1 MTVAKTID
9 GRILSQKIR
18 KGITDEISV
27 FKARTGIVPKLAVV
41 LVGNNPASLSYV
53 AGKNKACKEVGIE
66 SREIKLDASTTEKEL
81 IDVVVMLNAD
91 PTVNGILVQLPLPKH
106 INEKAIIDAIAPS
119 KDVDGFTPINVGRMS
134 IGEKCFIPC
143 TPHGILKLIEMEVGE
158 DLTGK
163 HVVVI
168 GRSNIVGKPIA
179 ALLSQK
185 KPNATVTICH
195 TGTSDLSHF
204 TKDADILVVASGHP
218 NTITK
223 DMVKPGAIIIDVGVN
238 RIADNSNP
246 KGYRLVGDVDFDGCK
261 TVASAITPVPGGV
274 GPMTITMLL
283 WNTFEAAKAILSK

>member
-143 TPHGILKLIEMEVGE
+143 TPHGILKLIKNHPM
-158 DLTGK
+158 
-163 HVVVI
+163 
-168 GRSNIVGKPIA
+168 NI
-179 ALLSQK
+179 
-185 KPNATVTICH
+185 
-195 TGTSDLSHF
+195 
-204 TKDADILVVASGHP
+204 
-218 NTITK
+218 
-223 DMVKPGAIIIDVGVN
+223 
-238 RIADNSNP
+238 
-246 KGYRLVGDVDFDGCK
+246 
-261 TVASAITPVPGGV
+261 
-274 GPMTITMLL
+274 
-283 WNTFEAAKAILSK
+283 